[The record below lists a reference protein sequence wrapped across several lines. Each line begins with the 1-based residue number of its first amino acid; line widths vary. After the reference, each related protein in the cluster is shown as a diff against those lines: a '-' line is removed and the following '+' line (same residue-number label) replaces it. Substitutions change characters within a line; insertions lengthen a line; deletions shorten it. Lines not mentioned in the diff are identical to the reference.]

1 MAIGRREPPADV
13 VLLGAEWKPR
23 ALIRAQLIEE
33 GFEVVAADTWAMM
46 RRHLRPGA
54 KPRLAL
60 VDLKGLEEPGRVL
73 QDLAVLMKPERV
85 LVLTAAATVSRAAIT
100 RLGFQ
105 VLDRPLT
112 IAAIVAAVRS
122 ALQSTLTRRL
132 N

>member
-1 MAIGRREPPADV
+1 MTGGSEARPDV

-33 GFEVVAADTWAMM
+33 GFEVVATNTWPMM

-60 VDLKGLEEPGRVL
+60 VDLKGLDEPGPVL
-73 QDLAVLMKPERV
+73 RDLAVLMKPQHV
-85 LVLTAAATVSRAAIT
+85 LVLTAAATVSRSAIT

-105 VLDRPLT
+105 VLERPLT

-122 ALQSTLTRRL
+122 ALRPHRNQHTT
-132 N
+132 